1 LLRPLQLRGRPLTA
15 TGRTPVV
22 TPPPDFVRGLS
33 AIGVTG
39 TNGKTTT
46 SAYVAAAIAH
56 LGTPVARSTTT
67 GFYLDEERQ
76 DVPQTYD
83 GFIETL
89 RRGVARGGTQVVY
102 EVTSEVL
109 GRGFARHYPMTIGVF
124 TNLTHDHQD
133 VHGSAEHY
141 LASKAQLFMSL
152 PPGGTAVLNAADPSC
167 ALLAEVVP
175 GGARIVRYAVPSRG
189 DVRGD
194 VEWLAERV
202 RCSWEGTEIDVANA
216 AALGLDSPVRVR
228 AIGDIFAENALAA
241 LAAAASAGV
250 PARVAA
256 HALET
261 AETPPGRFE
270 VVARRPY
277 VVVDYAHT
285 PDALRRTVSAARAL
299 TSGRVTLVFGAGGKR
314 DREKRPLMGAAAAGA
329 DRVILT
335 SDNPRDEDPHAIAEA
350 IRQGLSSHPAVE
362 VELDRRAA
370 MATAIAGGSGDDV
383 VVIAGRGHETE
394 QVVGSV
400 RIPFSDR
407 DVARELTTPR

>member
-1 LLRPLQLRGRPLTA
+1 MA
-15 TGRTPVV
+15 
-22 TPPPDFVRGLS
+22 PPDFVRRLS

-56 LGTPVARSTTT
+56 LGAPVARSTTT

-89 RRGVARGGTQVVY
+89 RRGAARGGTQVVY

-109 GRGFARHYPMTIGVF
+109 GRGFAQHYPMAIGVF

-141 LASKAQLFMSL
+141 LASKAQLFMAL
-152 PPGGTAVLNAADPSC
+152 PKGGTAVLNAADPSSE
-167 ALLAEVVP
+167 LLAEVVP
-175 GGARIVRYAVPSRG
+175 AGARVVRYAVPSRG
-189 DVRGD
+189 AVAGD
-194 VEWLAERV
+194 VQWLAERV
-202 RCSWEGTEIDVANA
+202 RCTWAGTEVDVANGD
-216 AALGLDSPVRVR
+216 ALGLDAPVRVR
-228 AIGDIFAENALAA
+228 AIGEVFAENALAA
-241 LAAAASAGV
+241 LAAAVAAGV
-250 PARVAA
+250 PARTAA
-256 HALET
+256 RALEA

-299 TSGRVTLVFGAGGKR
+299 TKGRVTLVFGAGGRR
-314 DREKRPLMGAAAAGA
+314 DQAKRPLMGAAASGA

-335 SDNPRDEDPHAIAEA
+335 SDNPRDEDPRAIVEA
-350 IRQGLSSHPAVE
+350 IRQGLPGHPGVE
-362 VELDRRAA
+362 VDLDRRSA
-370 MATAIAGGSGDDV
+370 MASAIRDASGDDV
-383 VVIAGRGHETE
+383 VVIAGRGHETD

-407 DVARELTTPR
+407 DVARELTAGG